1 MFAVAYDAAPNGA
14 PVAVAFAAF
23 VALLVVAPVVSALSP
38 RLAALCRAAS
48 AVEVRPPAVCA
59 AWGLSVR
66 VRAAW
71 LSECASAWWACR
83 SDRAFRAACLRR
95 AASEVHSGQT
105 LLEEWGEVLAED
117 VRCGYVP
124 ACVRLQLRE
133 EMRRFRPSEKAVK
146 RARSLRGKP
155 RLWRKFLKVSKEG

>member
-1 MFAVAYDAAPNGA
+1 MFAVAYDVAPNGA
-14 PVAVAFAAF
+14 PIAAAFFAF

-38 RLAALCRAAS
+38 RLAALYRAAS
-48 AVEVRPPAVCA
+48 EVEVRPPAVCA
-59 AWGLSVR
+59 AWGLSLR

-71 LSECASAWWACR
+71 VAECASAWWACR

-95 AASEVHSGQT
+95 AASDVHSGQT
-105 LLEEWGEVLAED
+105 LLEEWGEVLRED
-117 VRCGYVP
+117 ERCGYIP
-124 ACVRLQLRE
+124 ASTRLMLRE
-133 EMRRFRPSEKAVK
+133 EMRRFRPSEKAVA